1 MGRRDP
7 ARKAGVLIIS
17 YRRAA
22 RVKTVAMLHRIKWT
36 GPVYLVISNDD
47 DQRSQYLEA
56 YKNVYVFNRSTV
68 KCDYYDNNPPS
79 GPLAARNIAWDIA
92 KELGWTHFVVL
103 DDDYSYLYID
113 RHWVANPNKKGVIR
127 NVPANWGDRLFH
139 AMWDL
144 LDAVPQIQCVS
155 FSQTGDL
162 SKGIKRKIMQIF
174 FLRTDRRFEYVARL
188 NDDVTTYY
196 DLGLRGEIVLQ
207 IPALMVK
214 QEITQSQP
222 GGLTE
227 EYLQYGTYAKSM
239 YTVLRWP
246 AHCRVEYL
254 KTVGR
259 IHHRIA
265 SYAYPLIVKES
276 VS

>member
-1 MGRRDP
+1 MGRRNL

-17 YRRAA
+17 YRRAG
-22 RVKTVAMLHRIKWT
+22 RVKTIAMLRNIKWT

-56 YKNVYVFNRSTV
+56 YDNVYIFDRSAV
-68 KCDYYDNNPPS
+68 KCDYYDNGPPS

-92 KELGWTHFVVL
+92 KELGWTHFVLL
-103 DDDYSYLYID
+103 DDDYSHLTIH
-113 RHWVANPNKKGVIR
+113 REWSTNPKKRIIR
-127 NVPANWGDRLFH
+127 NVPANWGDHLFH

-155 FSQTGDL
+155 LSQTGDFAET
-162 SKGIKRKIMQIF
+162 IRRKVMQTF
-174 FLRTDRRFEYVARL
+174 FLRTDRRFEFVARL

-196 DLGLRGEIVLQ
+196 DLGLRGEIVVQ
-207 IPALMVK
+207 IPLLMVK
-214 QEITQSQP
+214 QTVTQSQP

-246 AHCRVEYL
+246 AHCRIAFHNI
-254 KTVGR
+254 VGR

-265 SYAYPLIVKES
+265 TYPYPLIVKES